1 MLSKAII
8 FSFSFLGM
16 FAILF
21 VNIPNSFRTNQA
33 TWSSSYY
40 RTDEQVATFFNFN
53 NITVYDSQAQGLLTY
68 PEHDTVIGGLPSG
81 QQLDVWWDLEYATED
96 PHDLPGPYSEYLGI
110 SYETQ
115 HWFLGVFQYWT
126 AERLHF
132 SSLKAGVN
140 RGDFVYKTELEDD
153 FQNTLNGTGYSARC
167 NSGIQVSI
175 LYSGNETDI
184 GDSWDNGQLSYMISW
199 ELNATAS
206 SINMFTLLGQIL
218 TFQAPTLGITGFF
231 GDLMNAMIAIPIY
244 ALTGFLIYKLITGIA
259 PWLSG
264 GSGD

>member
-8 FSFSFLGM
+8 FSFSFLGI

-21 VNIPNSFRTNQA
+21 VNIPNGFRTNQA
-33 TWSSSYY
+33 TWSPSYF
-40 RTDEQVATFFNFN
+40 RTDEQVAKFFNAH
-53 NITVYDSQAQGLLTY
+53 NITLYGSSVSSGLAF
-68 PEHDTVIGGLPSG
+68 PEHDTIPWGSG
-81 QQLDVWWDLEYATED
+81 KQLDVWWDERPVSHPE
-96 PHDLPGPYSEYLGI
+96 LPMPPARFLGI

-115 HWFLGVFQYWT
+115 HWFMGVWGYWT
-126 AERLHF
+126 FERLHYT
-132 SSLKAGVN
+132 SLKGGVS
-140 RGDFVYKTELEDD
+140 RGDFLYKSNIEDD
-153 FQNTLNGTGYSARC
+153 FETTKNGTAYLARN
-167 NSGIQVSI
+167 NSGVQVSI
-175 LYSGNETDI
+175 LYTGNGTGTI
-184 GDSWDNGQLSYMISW
+184 GQSWDAGQLAYMMSY

-206 SINMFTLLGQIL
+206 AINMFTLLGQIL
-218 TFQAPTLGITGFF
+218 TFSAPTLGITGFF